1 MQLLAPLPKAGHNP
15 ADAMR
20 LLVTL
25 IILIFSSSTQ
35 AQYPWAYPQIRPYN
49 PPYGGPYAP
58 HVQGRAPLSQAML
71 DAHNVVRA
79 RVGVAPLAWSAELAG
94 VAQDWASRLIATGGF
109 GHRPNSQYGE
119 NVYAI
124 SGGIA
129 SQPRWSATG
138 PRRRADTMFA
148 AMPARE
154 SAATTHKSSGARHAL
169 SVAQSPPV
177 RNERSGFATMIHQGT
192 SSATVPTND

>member
-35 AQYPWAYPQIRPYN
+35 AQYPWAYPQSRPYN
-49 PPYGGPYAP
+49 PPYGGSYAP
-58 HVQGRAPLSQAML
+58 PVQGRAPLSQAML
-71 DAHNVVRA
+71 DAHNAVRA
-79 RVGVAPLAWSAELAG
+79 RVGVAPLEWSAELAG

-129 SQPRWSATG
+129 SPAQVVGYWAEEARGYDLRSNACTGVCGHYTQIVWDKTRIVGCAVATD
-138 PRRRADTMFA
+138 PQ
-148 AMPARE
+148 RE
-154 SAATTHKSSGARHAL
+154 
-169 SVAQSPPV
+169 VWVCNYDPPGNV
-177 RNERSGFATMIHQGT
+177 IGYR
-192 SSATVPTND
+192 PY